1 MPRNRKCRRV
11 CVEPACRMFRGVP
24 RKAPLELRLD
34 ELEAIRLVDLEEFD
48 QVEAAA
54 RMEISRG
61 TLQRLLYSAHRQI
74 ALALTSGRSIVI
86 SDGGDTV
93 AGPTGCDASA
103 CRFCCRKHP
112 ETASGCLPENRKKG
126 DIMIIA
132 VTCENDNV
140 FQHFGHTPAFALF
153 PVEEGRLTGR
163 VDVPTG
169 ESGHGALAGF
179 LKERNVDVL
188 ICGGIGGGA
197 QQALANC
204 GIKLVGGVRGD
215 VTEAVGH
222 YLAGTLEAD
231 PNFSCNHHGHGHE
244 HGSGS
249 CHGGHDEGHSCQC
262 GRH

>member
-140 FQHFGHTPAFALF
+140 AAATAAMTRDTPASAAGTDLPFFAEKKAPENRF
-153 PVEEGRLTGR
+153 PGAFLSELNSSSLRSRRKPSASCRPGRLPALSCRCRR
-163 VDVPTG
+163 VR
-169 ESGHGALAGF
+169 S
-179 LKERNVDVL
+179 
-188 ICGGIGGGA
+188 CG
-197 QQALANC
+197 
-204 GIKLVGGVRGD
+204 
-215 VTEAVGH
+215 T
-222 YLAGTLEAD
+222 
-231 PNFSCNHHGHGHE
+231 P
-244 HGSGS
+244 SGS
-249 CHGGHDEGHSCQC
+249 RRC
-262 GRH
+262 GPRLHFPQRSSAA

>member
-1 MPRNRKCRRV
+1 MPRSRKCRRV
-11 CVEPACRMFRGVP
+11 CLEPACRIFRAAS
-24 RKAPLELRLD
+24 RKTAVELRLD
-34 ELEAIRLVDLEEFD
+34 ELEALRLVDLEELD
-48 QVEAAA
+48 QQEAAI
-54 RMEISRG
+54 RMGISRG
-61 TLQRLLYSAHRQI
+61 TLQRLLYSAHRRI
-74 ALALTSGRSIVI
+74 ALALIEGRSIAI
-86 SDGGDTV
+86 SDGGV
-93 AGPTGCDASA
+93 AIAGPGECDDASA

-112 ETASGCLPENRKKG
+112 ETASGRPPETREKG

-140 FQHFGHTPAFALF
+140 FQHFGHTPSFALF
-153 PVEEGRLTGR
+153 TVEDGRLTGR

-204 GIKLVGGVRGD
+204 GIKLVGGVQGD
-215 VTEAVGH
+215 VTEAVGR
-222 YLAGTLEAD
+222 YLAGTLETD

-244 HGSGS
+244 HGEGN
-249 CHGGHDEGHSCQC
+249 CHGHGEGHSCQC
-262 GRH
+262 GKH